1 MGAPAPETETQKEE
15 EVNLIEGLIEQMNR
29 NRELVEAYKSIGIP
43 GTFGAAMLT
52 ADIQAAEK
60 AMGEGDTVAMLKC
73 FAALKE
79 NK

>member
-1 MGAPAPETETQKEE
+1 M
-15 EVNLIEGLIEQMNR
+15 NLMEGLIEQMNR
-29 NRELVEAYKSIGIP
+29 NRELLEAYKAIGIP
-43 GTFGAAMLT
+43 GTFGSAMII